1 MKKPSTEQ
9 ATPTD
14 IEEIAR
20 QASAGE
26 DVSQYF
32 TNQPVAKQRVNVDFP
47 LEMVRAIDAECQAI
61 GVTRQAWI
69 KLACDERLRLL
80 ARERM
85 PRAS

>member
-1 MKKPSTEQ
+1 MKKPSTEK
-9 ATPTD
+9 TVPTD
-14 IEEIAR
+14 VEEIAR
-20 QASAGE
+20 KASNGE
-26 DVSQYF
+26 DVSEFF

-80 ARERM
+80 SRERI
-85 PRAS
+85 PKAS